1 MSGAKFNSDINSKS
15 VNMGHI
21 IVFAIKAK
29 VGHLAEHS
37 DFNGELCFNSVVIDG
52 GARKKARFSK
62 GQVKNGQVDK
72 Q

>member
-1 MSGAKFNSDINSKS
+1 MSGAKLNSDIDSKL
-15 VNMGHI
+15 VNISGV
-21 IVFAIKAK
+21 IVVAIKAK
-29 VGHLAEHS
+29 VGHPAEHA
-37 DFNGELCFNSVVIDG
+37 DFNGKLCCNSVVIDD

>member
-1 MSGAKFNSDINSKS
+1 MSGAKLNSDINSKS

-29 VGHLAEHS
+29 VGHLVEHS

-52 GARKKARFSK
+52 GARKKASFSK

>member
-1 MSGAKFNSDINSKS
+1 MSGAKLNSDINSKS
-15 VNMGHI
+15 VNMEHV
-21 IVFAIKAK
+21 IVVAIKAK
-29 VGHLAEHS
+29 VGHPSEHA
-37 DFNGELCFNSVVIDG
+37 DFNGELCCNGVVIDG

>member
-1 MSGAKFNSDINSKS
+1 
-15 VNMGHI
+15 MGHI